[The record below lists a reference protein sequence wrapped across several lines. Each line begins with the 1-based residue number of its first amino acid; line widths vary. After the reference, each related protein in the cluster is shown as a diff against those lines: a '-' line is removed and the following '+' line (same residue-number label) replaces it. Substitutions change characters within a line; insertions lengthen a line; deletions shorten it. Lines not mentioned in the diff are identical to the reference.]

1 MSSSQMEKKYF
12 EKCLALLNSEQFV
25 KSNQDPTAITER
37 KVQQILRKIRQL
49 FKNKNYQKKYMKS
62 YIQQGCQRESFMESQ
77 RFINCHET
85 KVFKNFL

>member
-1 MSSSQMEKKYF
+1 MSSSQMEKRYF

-62 YIQQGCQRESFMESQ
+62 YIQQAGLSAGKFYGIAKIHKLSRNQG
-77 RFINCHET
+77 I
-85 KVFKNFL
+85 